1 MPTQTRQL
9 AENALMLAIALVLL
23 FISTYTVLGLA
34 TSFLLPIPFVLLGLR
49 RTVPNM
55 VWIVLIFTF
64 LGSVMTGW
72 VGGGFSLLAAAQG
85 AVMGIMY
92 QKRGTAV
99 SSIMAGA
106 GIVFLAF
113 VSMLALSTF
122 VMGISFDAVMKQAE
136 NLRPPFMSP
145 EQFKEQLR
153 LSKLVLPTYI
163 VVMSIFYSAVVH
175 WLARVIGKRTGRPVP
190 ELRPLREWSFP
201 RSLLYYYFFAM
212 LSLLLMGDKLPE
224 TFWGSALLN
233 VKVLLDILF
242 TIQGLSFCLFAIH
255 LFSWKLFT
263 PALVVS
269 LFIFPVLTTILSLLG
284 IFDLGIGLRKKL
296 ETRVKRG

>member
-1 MPTQTRQL
+1 MPAQTRQL

-34 TSFLLPIPFVLLGLR
+34 TTFLLPIPFVLLGLR

-64 LGSVMTGW
+64 LGSVLTGW
-72 VGGGFSLLAAAQG
+72 VGGGFSLLSAGQG
-85 AVMGIMY
+85 AVMGLMY

-99 SSIMAGA
+99 SAIVAGA
-106 GIVFLAF
+106 GVVFLSF
-113 VSMLALSTF
+113 VSLLAVSTF

-136 NLRPPFMSP
+136 NLRPPFLTA

-153 LSKLVLPTYI
+153 LSKLVLPTYL
-163 VVMSIFYSAVVH
+163 VAMSFVYSAVVH
-175 WLARVIGKRTGRPVP
+175 WLARVVGKRTGRPVP
-190 ELRPLREWSFP
+190 GLKPLREWSFP
-201 RSLLYYYFFAM
+201 RSLLYYYFIAM
-212 LSLLLMGDKLPE
+212 LSLLLLGEKPAE
-224 TFWGSALLN
+224 TFWTSALLN

-242 TIQGLSFCLFAIH
+242 TIQGLGFCLFAIH
-255 LFSWKLFT
+255 LYRWKIFT
-263 PALVVS
+263 SVLVVS